1 MRVIRVV
8 QEDQI
13 NGLISK
19 DKRIDGRKLDEFRKI
34 EIEKNP
40 IENAE
45 GSARVRIG
53 KTDVIVGVKL
63 GVGEPFP
70 DKQNEGILITS
81 AELSPIASP
90 NFEKGPPREDSVEL
104 ARVVDR
110 GIRESKMIDM
120 EKLCIKEGEKV
131 WMVFV
136 DIEIVNHDGNLIDAS
151 AMGATAALLNAQM
164 PEYDGKK
171 IDTEK
176 KTGKL
181 PITCKPIAVTFKKI
195 NGKLI
200 VDPAAEEEIVRGARI
215 TVTTNEKGNVCAIQ
229 KGESTPMTVEEI
241 QQALDTSVKKGN
253 EIRKVL

>member
-8 QEDQI
+8 QEEQI
-13 NGLISK
+13 ANLLSK
-19 DKRIDGRKLDEFRKI
+19 DKRIDGRKLDEYRKI
-34 EIEKNP
+34 EVEKNI

-45 GSARVRIG
+45 GSARIRIG
-53 KTDVIVGVKL
+53 KTDVIVGVKM

-70 DKQNEGILITS
+70 DKLKDGILITS

-90 NFEKGPPREDSVEL
+90 EFEKGPPREDAVEL

-110 GIRESKMIDM
+110 GIRESKMIDT

-136 DIEIVNHDGNLIDAS
+136 DIQIINHNGNLIDA
-151 AMGATAALLNAQM
+151 AALGATVALLNAQM
-164 PEYDGKK
+164 PEYDGTKVNP
-171 IDTEK
+171 EK
-176 KTGKL
+176 KAGKL
-181 PITCKPIAVTFKKI
+181 PLTCKPIAVTIKKI

-200 VDPAAEEEIVRGARI
+200 VDPSVEEELVKGARL
-215 TVTTNEKGNVCAIQ
+215 TVTTNEKGNICAIQ
-229 KGESTPMTVEEI
+229 KGNPSPLTLDEI
-241 QQALDTSVKKGN
+241 KQTFATAVKKGN